1 MGLNG
6 LEPATSRLSGVRSNH
21 LSYRP
26 MTGARGLEPPAFGFG
41 DRRST
46 TELCPYTAQE
56 VPLNRVSIELTC
68 RVYQRLIRHAR
79 LLYENLTVAV
89 QVFQFLGH
97 IADGMQIRQHVVINL
112 NIKFILNI
120 HHHLNQIQ

>member
-46 TELCPYTAQE
+46 TYY
-56 VPLNRVSIELTC
+56 SDD
-68 RVYQRLIRHAR
+68 
-79 LLYENLTVAV
+79 
-89 QVFQFLGH
+89 VFY
-97 IADGMQIRQHVVINL
+97 ITSCI
-112 NIKFILNI
+112 
-120 HHHLNQIQ
+120 